1 MQSPLALQYTEFN
14 TSALQMAHQRFPGRP
29 VPRVRCLSR
38 QARWIWALFLLC
50 PGPGPTKI
58 TRVLAD
64 VCLICSSKLPVSFTI
79 SPGNLLR
86 CLIILSDRKTPFL
99 RSETCYSR
107 PALFGCGKKVLV
119 TLFKIKIY
127 IYLLSYAWP

>member
-14 TSALQMAHQRFPGRP
+14 TSALQMAHQRFPGQP
-29 VPRVRCLSR
+29 VPRVRCLSH
-38 QARWIWALFLLC
+38 QARWIQALFLLC

-79 SPGNLLR
+79 SPGNLLQ

-99 RSETCYSR
+99 RAKTCYFLSST
-107 PALFGCGKKVLV
+107 LWTWKKVPV

-127 IYLLSYAWP
+127 IYLLSCAWP

>member
-14 TSALQMAHQRFPGRP
+14 TSALQMAHQRFPGQP
-29 VPRVRCLSR
+29 VPRVRCLSH

-99 RSETCYSR
+99 RSKTCYSR
-107 PALFGCGKKVLV
+107 PALFGCGKKCLSP
-119 TLFKIKIY
+119 
-127 IYLLSYAWP
+127 YLK